1 MQNVTKIL
9 DMDTLNTINA
19 NEKKIGKLN
28 GKASAITEER
38 QKLKMTS
45 YCLLVSGMAGA
56 KLEKGNFK
64 PADRTNLK
72 GDLMDA
78 GGLTDSMAE
87 KYIKNVAGAKNK
99 LKDHGINSDNITPA
113 GVAEIFE
120 DQGITSEAKLIKLLS
135 GDSAKS
141 KVEQLVDKVA
151 GKRSRKKDKDG
162 NSIDGDAWLGGL
174 KDEDLPEFHNKLADA
189 LRLRSEI
196 KKASQAAGD
205 KAQAEI
211 EQVNAMCEQ
220 LGAA

>member
-64 PADRTNLK
+64 SADRTNLK

-87 KYIKNVAGAKNK
+87 KYIKNVAGVDIPFVRPAAPHLVINNNVELKSVSGIVDDIVSK
-99 LKDHGINSDNITPA
+99 LPS
-113 GVAEIFE
+113 
-120 DQGITSEAKLIKLLS
+120 
-135 GDSAKS
+135 
-141 KVEQLVDKVA
+141 
-151 GKRSRKKDKDG
+151 
-162 NSIDGDAWLGGL
+162 SI
-174 KDEDLPEFHNKLADA
+174 ET
-189 LRLRSEI
+189 
-196 KKASQAAGD
+196 
-205 KAQAEI
+205 
-211 EQVNAMCEQ
+211 
-220 LGAA
+220 